1 MTSLFRIGHF
11 PPSKYQKYHM
21 DMNIIISFVLW
32 YLASICFKAIK
43 FKYFWSI
50 ISNVISMS
58 LKIYTTFYVFGVNIE
73 KTSYFLSPIIMGFF
87 FLLFV
92 EWVFLLPSFYS
103 DFSLLLHLPS
113 WQDFCFSSAF
123 TVRCK
128 DYLSI
133 LIYLPR
139 LKIQPPLYSL
149 LVKVIMQIEENNW
162 AKNRLGTAY
171 TVNGQLFISV
181 KIGIYFAWTDIGRLF
196 FFFSLLEY
204 KIQAFNSRK
213 NIDNS
218 LKILV

>member
-1 MTSLFRIGHF
+1 MNQIEYKWFWNLIFDLTSI
-11 PPSKYQKYHM
+11 
-21 DMNIIISFVLW
+21 NLW
-32 YLASICFKAIK
+32 QHLRADWYC
-43 FKYFWSI
+43 
-50 ISNVISMS
+50 
-58 LKIYTTFYVFGVNIE
+58 GVNRKLQFSCPNRI
-73 KTSYFLSPIIMGFF
+73 LGLFF
-87 FLLFV
+87 FPLPIL
-92 EWVFLLPSFYS
+92 EWVFLFPLFIQI
-103 DFSLLLHLPS
+103 FLLHLPS
-113 WQDFCFSSAF
+113 WQEFCFSSAF

-196 FFFSLLEY
+196 FYFSLLDY
-204 KIQAFNSRK
+204 NIQAFDSRK